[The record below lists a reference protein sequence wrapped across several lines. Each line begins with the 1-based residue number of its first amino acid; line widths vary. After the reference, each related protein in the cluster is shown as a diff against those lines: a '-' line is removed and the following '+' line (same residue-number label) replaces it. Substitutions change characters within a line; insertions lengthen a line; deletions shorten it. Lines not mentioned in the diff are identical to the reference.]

1 MQKFIILAI
10 ISSLVALRTSSAKAA
25 TLGGTPDAS
34 SVFMTGTPDTSNVFT
49 TGNTTIPIDPTFDP
63 NTTITGGSATSGTTA
78 GTADTAA
85 ITNALG
91 TLNKIAG
98 IVNNP
103 SSAWG
108 LLLGRANAPSPFT
121 TNTLSTAILSSN
133 VFNLDP
139 KTQGIAVSAS
149 NLIESKNNFTPVS
162 ATAEFSKLVQA
173 ISKNGRNSATT
184 ADREARSTI
193 NEAVI
198 AGQGKVVKDT
208 MKQDAQQIEQSS
220 SVYSSVV
227 VPEST
232 LVGVTQIGNLQATM
246 GQGINT
252 LLAHSNGTAE
262 QLQTLNE
269 AQIQAARQGLDE
281 SKDKDLTIR
290 QAMDVYANSTK

>member
-1 MQKFIILAI
+1 MQKFIVLAT
-10 ISSLVALRTSSAKAA
+10 ISSILTLCSSPSEAA
-25 TLGGTPDAS
+25 TLGGITAS
-34 SVFMTGTPDTSNVFT
+34 SVFT
-49 TGNTTIPIDPTFDP
+49 TGGDITVPINPTFDP
-63 NTTITGGSATSGTTA
+63 MTAPTTGVTVPEAGGTV
-78 GTADTAA
+78 DPV

-91 TLNKIAG
+91 TLNTISG

-108 LLLGRANAPSPFT
+108 LLLGQANAPSAFT
-121 TNTLSTAILSSN
+121 TNTLTTAILGSN

-139 KTQGIAVSAS
+139 KTQGIAVTAS
-149 NLIESKNNFTPVS
+149 NLIDGKSNFTPVS
-162 ATAEFSKLVQA
+162 ATEAFSKLVQA
-173 ISKNGRNSATT
+173 ISQSGRNSATT
-184 ADREARSTI
+184 ADREARGTI

-208 MKQDAQQIEQSS
+208 MIQDAQQIKQSS

-252 LLAHSNGTAE
+252 LLAHSNGAAE

-269 AQIQAARQGLDE
+269 AQIQAARLGLDQ
-281 SKDKDLTIR
+281 SRDKDLTIR

>member
-1 MQKFIILAI
+1 MKKFTILAT
-10 ISSLVALRTSSAKAA
+10 ISALV
-25 TLGGTPDAS
+25 TLGVSPTLAAPLDGT
-34 SVFMTGTPDTSNVFT
+34 TNGTSVFT
-49 TGNTTIPIDPTFDP
+49 TGGDVTVPINPTFDP
-63 NTTITGGSATSGTTA
+63 GTTMPGA
-78 GTADTAA
+78 ETTATID
-85 ITNALG
+85 ALG
-91 TLNKIAG
+91 TLNTISG

-108 LLLGRANAPSPFT
+108 LLLGQATAPSAFT
-121 TNTLSTAILSSN
+121 TDTLTTAILGSN

-139 KTQGIAVSAS
+139 KAQGIAVTAT
-149 NLIESKNNFTPVS
+149 NLIDSKNNFTPVS
-162 ATAEFSKLVQA
+162 ATVEFSKLVQA
-173 ISKNGRNSATT
+173 IAQSGQNSATT
-184 ADREARSTI
+184 ADRAARDTI

-208 MKQDAQQIEQSS
+208 MIQDAEQIKQSS

-252 LLAHSNGTAE
+252 LLAHSNGAAE

-269 AQIQAARQGLDE
+269 AQIQAARQGLDQSRE
-281 SKDKDLTIR
+281 KDLTIR

>member
-1 MQKFIILAI
+1 MQKFIILATI
-10 ISSLVALRTSSAKAA
+10 TSLIALSTTSAKAA
-25 TLGGTPDAS
+25 TLSGTPDAS
-34 SVFMTGTPDTSNVFT
+34 SVFTTSNT
-49 TGNTTIPIDPTFDP
+49 TVPIDPTFDP
-63 NTTITGGSATSGTTA
+63 NTTMTGMPKTVTGGTVPETTDTTA
-78 GTADTAA
+78 M
-85 ITNALG
+85 TNALG
-91 TLNKIAG
+91 TMNKIAG

-108 LLLGRANAPSPFT
+108 LLLGRADAPSPFT
-121 TNTLSTAILSSN
+121 TNTLSTAILGSN

-139 KTQGIAVSAS
+139 KTQSIAISAT

-173 ISKNGRNSATT
+173 ISQNGRNSATT

-198 AGQGKVVKDT
+198 AGQGKVVKET

-252 LLAHSNGTAE
+252 LLAHANGEAE

-269 AQIQAARQGLDE
+269 AQIQAARLGLDQ
-281 SKDKDLTIR
+281 SRDKDLTIR
-290 QAMDVYANSTK
+290 QAMNVYANSTK

>member
-1 MQKFIILAI
+1 MQKFIVLAT
-10 ISSLVALRTSSAKAA
+10 ISSIIALCSSPSIAA
-25 TLGGTPDAS
+25 TLGGIPDAS
-34 SVFMTGTPDTSNVFT
+34 SVFT
-49 TGNTTIPIDPTFDP
+49 TGGDITVPINPTFDP
-63 NTTITGGSATSGTTA
+63 MTTPTA
-78 GTADTAA
+78 GVTVPGGAVDPA

-91 TLNKIAG
+91 TLNTISG

-108 LLLGRANAPSPFT
+108 LLLGQANAPSAFT
-121 TNTLSTAILSSN
+121 TNTLTTAILSSN

-139 KTQGIAVSAS
+139 KTQGIAVTAS
-149 NLIESKNNFTPVS
+149 NLIDGKSNFTPVS
-162 ATAEFSKLVQA
+162 ATEAFSKLVQA
-173 ISKNGRNSATT
+173 IPQSGRNSATT
-184 ADREARSTI
+184 ADREARGTI

-208 MKQDAQQIEQSS
+208 MIQDAQQIKQSS

-252 LLAHSNGTAE
+252 LLAHSNGAAE

-269 AQIQAARQGLDE
+269 AQIQAARLGLDQ

>member
-1 MQKFIILAI
+1 MHKLTILIAI
-10 ISSLVALRTSSAKAA
+10 LVPISFGANPTVAA
-25 TLGGTPDAS
+25 TLGGTADPS
-34 SVFMTGTPDTSNVFT
+34 SVFT
-49 TGNTTIPIDPTFDP
+49 TGGDVTVPINPTFDP
-63 NTTITGGSATSGTTA
+63 MTPTTGVTVPGADSGVTVP
-78 GTADTAA
+78 GTVDPA

-91 TLNKIAG
+91 TLNTISG

-108 LLLGRANAPSPFT
+108 LLLGQANAPSTFT
-121 TNTLSTAILSSN
+121 TEALTTAILSSN

-139 KTQGIAVSAS
+139 KTKGIGVTAT
-149 NLIESKNNFTPVS
+149 NLIDGKNNFTPVS
-162 ATAEFSKLVQA
+162 ATEAFSKLVQA
-173 ISKNGRNSATT
+173 ISQNGRNSATT
-184 ADREARSTI
+184 ADREARGTI

-208 MKQDAQQIEQSS
+208 MIQDAQQIKQSS

-227 VPEST
+227 APEST

-252 LLAHSNGTAE
+252 LLAHSNGAAE

-269 AQIQAARQGLDE
+269 AQIQAARQGLDQ

>member
-1 MQKFIILAI
+1 MQNVTILAT
-10 ISSLVALRTSSAKAA
+10 ISILVALYTTGAEAA
-25 TLGGTPDAS
+25 TLGGTADPS
-34 SVFMTGTPDTSNVFT
+34 SVFT
-49 TGNTTIPIDPTFDP
+49 TGSDVTVPINPTFDP
-63 NTTITGGSATSGTTA
+63 MTPTTGLTVPG
-78 GTADTAA
+78 ADTGVMPTTTVDPA

-91 TLNKIAG
+91 TLNTISG

-108 LLLGRANAPSPFT
+108 LLLGQANAPSAFT
-121 TNTLSTAILSSN
+121 TNTLTTAILGSN
-133 VFNLDP
+133 VFNLDS
-139 KTQGIAVSAS
+139 KTKGIAVTAT
-149 NLIESKNNFTPVS
+149 NLIDGKNNFTPVS

-173 ISKNGRNSATT
+173 ISQSGRNSATT

-208 MKQDAQQIEQSS
+208 MIQDAQQIKQSS

-252 LLAHSNGTAE
+252 LLAHSNGAAE

-269 AQIQAARQGLDE
+269 AQIQAARLGLDE
-281 SKDKDLTIR
+281 SRDKDLTIR

>member
-1 MQKFIILAI
+1 MQKFIVLVT
-10 ISSLVALRTSSAKAA
+10 ISSAIALCSSPSIAA
-25 TLGGTPDAS
+25 TLGGTADPS
-34 SVFMTGTPDTSNVFT
+34 SVFT
-49 TGNTTIPIDPTFDP
+49 TGSDVTVPINPTFDP
-63 NTTITGGSATSGTTA
+63 MTAPTTGITVPGGTV
-78 GTADTAA
+78 DPA

-91 TLNKIAG
+91 TLNTISG

-108 LLLGRANAPSPFT
+108 LLLGQANAPSAFT
-121 TNTLSTAILSSN
+121 TNTLTTAILSSN

-139 KTQGIAVSAS
+139 KTQGIAVTAS
-149 NLIESKNNFTPVS
+149 NLIDSKNNFTPVS
-162 ATAEFSKLVQA
+162 ATTEFSKLVQA
-173 ISKNGRNSATT
+173 ISQNGRNSATT
-184 ADREARSTI
+184 ADREARGII

-208 MKQDAQQIEQSS
+208 MIQDAQQIKQSS

-252 LLAHSNGTAE
+252 LLAHSDGAAE

-269 AQIQAARQGLDE
+269 AQIQLARQGLDE
-281 SKDKDLTIR
+281 SRDKDLTIR
-290 QAMDVYANSTK
+290 QAMIVYNNSTK

>member
-1 MQKFIILAI
+1 MQKFTILAT
-10 ISSLVALRTSSAKAA
+10 ISALVALGANPTLAA
-25 TLGGTPDAS
+25 PLDGTTNGT
-34 SVFMTGTPDTSNVFT
+34 SVFNTGSNVT
-49 TGNTTIPIDPTFDP
+49 VPINPTFDP
-63 NTTITGGSATSGTTA
+63 NTTMPGSETTA
-78 GTADTAA
+78 
-85 ITNALG
+85 IINSLG
-91 TLNKIAG
+91 TLNTISG

-103 SSAWG
+103 SGAWG
-108 LLLGRANAPSPFT
+108 LLLGQANSPSPFT
-121 TNTLSTAILSSN
+121 TNTLTTAILGSN

-139 KTQGIAVSAS
+139 KAQGIAVTAT
-149 NLIESKNNFTPVS
+149 NLIDSKNNFTPVS
-162 ATAEFSKLVQA
+162 ATVEFSKLVQA
-173 ISKNGRNSATT
+173 IAQSGQNSATT
-184 ADREARSTI
+184 ADRAARDTI

-208 MKQDAQQIEQSS
+208 MIQDAEQIKQSS

-252 LLAHSNGTAE
+252 LLAHSNGAAE

-269 AQIQAARQGLDE
+269 AQIQAARQGLDQSRE
-281 SKDKDLTIR
+281 KDLTIR

>member
-1 MQKFIILAI
+1 MQNVTILAT
-10 ISSLVALRTSSAKAA
+10 ISVLVALYATGAEAA
-25 TLGGTPDAS
+25 TLGGTADPS
-34 SVFMTGTPDTSNVFT
+34 SVFT
-49 TGNTTIPIDPTFDP
+49 TGSDVTVPINPTFEPMTPTTGVTVPGADSGVTVTTTVDP
-63 NTTITGGSATSGTTA
+63 
-78 GTADTAA
+78 A

-91 TLNKIAG
+91 TLNTISG

-108 LLLGRANAPSPFT
+108 LLLGQANAPSAFT
-121 TNTLSTAILSSN
+121 TDTLTTAILGSN

-139 KTQGIAVSAS
+139 KTQGIAVTAS
-149 NLIESKNNFTPVS
+149 NLIDGKNNFTPVS
-162 ATAEFSKLVQA
+162 ATEAFSKLVQA
-173 ISKNGRNSATT
+173 ISQNGRNSATT
-184 ADREARSTI
+184 ADRQARGTI

-208 MKQDAQQIEQSS
+208 MKQDAQQIKQSS

-232 LVGVTQIGNLQATM
+232 LVGVTQIGNLTATM

-252 LLAHSNGTAE
+252 LLAHSNGAAE

-269 AQIQAARQGLDE
+269 AQIQSARQALDE
-281 SKDKDLTIR
+281 SKDKDLSIR
-290 QAMDVYANSTK
+290 QAMNVYDNSTK

>member
-1 MQKFIILAI
+1 MQKFTILAT
-10 ISSLVALRTSSAKAA
+10 ISALVALGANPTLAAPLDGTTNGTS
-25 TLGGTPDAS
+25 
-34 SVFMTGTPDTSNVFT
+34 VFT
-49 TGNTTIPIDPTFDP
+49 TGGDVTVPINPTFEP
-63 NTTITGGSATSGTTA
+63 GTTMPGA
-78 GTADTAA
+78 ETTAT
-85 ITNALG
+85 INALG
-91 TLNKIAG
+91 TLNTISG

-103 SSAWG
+103 SGAWG
-108 LLLGRANAPSPFT
+108 LLLGQANSPSPFT
-121 TNTLSTAILSSN
+121 TNTLTTAILGSN

-139 KTQGIAVSAS
+139 KAQGIAVTAT
-149 NLIESKNNFTPVS
+149 NLIDSKNNFTPLS
-162 ATAEFSKLVQA
+162 ATVEFSKLVQA
-173 ISKNGRNSATT
+173 IAQSGRNSATT
-184 ADREARSTI
+184 ADRAARDTI

-208 MKQDAQQIEQSS
+208 MIQDAEQIKQSS

-252 LLAHSNGTAE
+252 LLAHSNGAAE

-269 AQIQAARQGLDE
+269 AQIQAARQGLDQ
-281 SKDKDLTIR
+281 SRDKDLTIR

>member
-1 MQKFIILAI
+1 MQKFIVLATISSILAL
-10 ISSLVALRTSSAKAA
+10 SSLPSIAA
-25 TLGGTPDAS
+25 TLGGTADAN
-34 SVFMTGTPDTSNVFT
+34 SVFNTGGDVTV
-49 TGNTTIPIDPTFDP
+49 PIEPTFDP
-63 NTTITGGSATSGTTA
+63 MTAPTTGVTAPGGAV
-78 GTADTAA
+78 DPA

-91 TLNKIAG
+91 TLNTISG

-108 LLLGRANAPSPFT
+108 LLLGQANAPSAFT
-121 TNTLSTAILSSN
+121 TNTLTTAILGSN

-139 KTQGIAVSAS
+139 KTQGIAVTAT
-149 NLIESKNNFTPVS
+149 NLIDSKNNFTPVS

-173 ISKNGRNSATT
+173 ISQNGRNSATT
-184 ADREARSTI
+184 ADREARGTI

-208 MKQDAQQIEQSS
+208 MIQDAQQIKQSS

-227 VPEST
+227 APEST

-252 LLAHSNGTAE
+252 LLAHSNGAAE

-269 AQIQAARQGLDE
+269 AQIQAARLGLDQ

>member
-1 MQKFIILAI
+1 MQNVTIVVAILI
-10 ISSLVALRTSSAKAA
+10 PIALSANPAVAA
-25 TLGGTPDAS
+25 TLGGTADPS
-34 SVFMTGTPDTSNVFT
+34 SVFT
-49 TGNTTIPIDPTFDP
+49 TGGDVTVPINPTFDP
-63 NTTITGGSATSGTTA
+63 MTPTTGVTVPGADSGVTVP
-78 GTADTAA
+78 GTVDPA

-91 TLNKIAG
+91 TLNTISG

-108 LLLGRANAPSPFT
+108 LLLGQANAPSTFT
-121 TNTLSTAILSSN
+121 TDALTTAILSSN

-139 KTQGIAVSAS
+139 KAKGIGVTAT
-149 NLIESKNNFTPVS
+149 NLIEGKNNFTPVS
-162 ATAEFSKLVQA
+162 ATAQFSKLVQA
-173 ISKNGRNSATT
+173 ISQDGRNSATT
-184 ADREARSTI
+184 ADREARGTI

-208 MKQDAQQIEQSS
+208 MIQDAQQIKQSS

-227 VPEST
+227 APEST

-252 LLAHSNGTAE
+252 LLAHSNGAAE

-269 AQIQAARQGLDE
+269 AQIQAARQGLDQ
-281 SKDKDLTIR
+281 SRDKDLTIR
-290 QAMDVYANSTK
+290 QAMNVYDNSTK

>member
-1 MQKFIILAI
+1 MKKFTILAT
-10 ISSLVALRTSSAKAA
+10 ISALVALGVSPTLAA
-25 TLGGTPDAS
+25 PLDGTTNGT
-34 SVFMTGTPDTSNVFT
+34 SVFNTGGGVTV
-49 TGNTTIPIDPTFDP
+49 PINPTFDP
-63 NTTITGGSATSGTTA
+63 NTTMPGAETTA
-78 GTADTAA
+78 T
-85 ITNALG
+85 INALG
-91 TLNKIAG
+91 TLNTISG

-108 LLLGRANAPSPFT
+108 LLLGQATAPSAFT
-121 TNTLSTAILSSN
+121 TDTLTTAILGSN

-139 KTQGIAVSAS
+139 KAQGIAVTAT
-149 NLIESKNNFTPVS
+149 NLIDSKNNFTPVS
-162 ATAEFSKLVQA
+162 ATVEFSKLVQA
-173 ISKNGRNSATT
+173 IAQSGRNSATT
-184 ADREARSTI
+184 ADREARGTI

-208 MKQDAQQIEQSS
+208 MIQDAEQIKQSS

-252 LLAHSNGTAE
+252 LLAHSNGAAE

-269 AQIQAARQGLDE
+269 AQIQAARQGLDQ
-281 SKDKDLTIR
+281 SKEKDLTVR
-290 QAMDVYANSTK
+290 QAMEVYANSTK

>member
-1 MQKFIILAI
+1 MHKLTILAI
-10 ISSLVALRTSSAKAA
+10 ISALVALCASPAESA
-25 TLGGTPDAS
+25 TLGGTPDTS
-34 SVFMTGTPDTSNVFT
+34 SVFT
-49 TGNTTIPIDPTFDP
+49 TGGDVTVPINPTFDP
-63 NTTITGGSATSGTTA
+63 MTPTTGVTVLGADSGVTVPAITV
-78 GTADTAA
+78 DPA

-91 TLNKIAG
+91 TLNTISG

-108 LLLGRANAPSPFT
+108 LLLGQANAPSAFT
-121 TNTLSTAILSSN
+121 TNTLTTAILGSN
-133 VFNLDP
+133 VFNLDL
-139 KTQGIAVSAS
+139 KTQGIAVTAT
-149 NLIESKNNFTPVS
+149 NLIDGKNNFTPVS
-162 ATAEFSKLVQA
+162 ATEAFSKLVQA
-173 ISKNGRNSATT
+173 ISQNGRNSATT
-184 ADREARSTI
+184 ADREARGTI

-208 MKQDAQQIEQSS
+208 MKQDAQQIKQSS

-252 LLAHSNGTAE
+252 LLAHSNGAAE

-269 AQIQAARQGLDE
+269 AQIQSAREGLDQ
-281 SKDKDLTIR
+281 SRDKDLTIR

>member
-1 MQKFIILAI
+1 MFHFTLLALM
-10 ISSLVALRTSSAKAA
+10 SSLVALYTTGAEAA
-25 TLGGTPDAS
+25 TLGGIA
-34 SVFMTGTPDTSNVFT
+34 DTSSVFT
-49 TGNTTIPIDPTFDP
+49 TGSDVTVPINPTFDP
-63 NTTITGGSATSGTTA
+63 MTPTTGVTVPGADPGVTVPTTV
-78 GTADTAA
+78 DPA

-91 TLNKIAG
+91 TLNTISG

-108 LLLGRANAPSPFT
+108 LLLGQANAPSAFT
-121 TNTLSTAILSSN
+121 TNTLTTAILGSN

-139 KTQGIAVSAS
+139 KTKGIAVTAT
-149 NLIESKNNFTPVS
+149 NLIDSKNNFTPVS

-173 ISKNGRNSATT
+173 ISQNGRNSATT

-208 MKQDAQQIEQSS
+208 MIQDAQQIKQSS

-252 LLAHSNGTAE
+252 LLAHSNGAAE

-269 AQIQAARQGLDE
+269 AQIQAARQGLDQ
-281 SKDKDLTIR
+281 SRDKDLTIR

>member
-1 MQKFIILAI
+1 MQKLIVSATVSSILTLC
-10 ISSLVALRTSSAKAA
+10 SLPSIAA
-25 TLGGTPDAS
+25 TLGGTA
-34 SVFMTGTPDTSNVFT
+34 DTSRVFT
-49 TGNTTIPIDPTFDP
+49 TGSDVTVPINPTFDP
-63 NTTITGGSATSGTTA
+63 MTPTTGVTVTG
-78 GTADTAA
+78 ADTSVMPTTVDPG

-91 TLNKIAG
+91 TLNTISG

-108 LLLGRANAPSPFT
+108 LLLGQANAPSAFT
-121 TNTLSTAILSSN
+121 TNTLTTAILGSN

-139 KTQGIAVSAS
+139 KTQGIAVTAS
-149 NLIESKNNFTPVS
+149 NLIDGKNNFTPVS

-173 ISKNGRNSATT
+173 ISQNGRNSATT
-184 ADREARSTI
+184 ADREARGTI

-208 MKQDAQQIEQSS
+208 MIQDAQQIKQSS

-252 LLAHSNGTAE
+252 LLAHSNGAAE

-269 AQIQAARQGLDE
+269 AQIQAARQGLDQ
-281 SKDKDLTIR
+281 SRDKDLTIR

>member
-10 ISSLVALRTSSAKAA
+10 ISSLVALRTSPAKAA
-25 TLGGTPDAS
+25 TLGGTPNAS
-34 SVFMTGTPDTSNVFT
+34 SVFTK
-49 TGNTTIPIDPTFDP
+49 GNTTIPIDPTFDP

-78 GTADTAA
+78 GTTDTAA
-85 ITNALG
+85 ITNTLG
-91 TLNKIAG
+91 TINKIAG

-149 NLIESKNNFTPVS
+149 NLIDSKNNFTPVS

-173 ISKNGRNSATT
+173 ISQDGRNSATT

-290 QAMDVYANSTK
+290 QAMDVYVNSTK

>member
-1 MQKFIILAI
+1 MHKLTILAAI
-10 ISSLVALRTSSAKAA
+10 LVPIALGANPTVAA
-25 TLGGTPDAS
+25 TLGGTADPS
-34 SVFMTGTPDTSNVFT
+34 SVFT
-49 TGNTTIPIDPTFDP
+49 TGSDVTVPINSTFDP
-63 NTTITGGSATSGTTA
+63 MTPSTGVTVPGADSGVTGPKTTVDPT
-78 GTADTAA
+78 

-91 TLNKIAG
+91 TLNKISG
-98 IVNNP
+98 IINNP

-121 TNTLSTAILSSN
+121 TNTLTTAILGSN

-139 KTQGIAVSAS
+139 KTKGIAVTAT
-149 NLIESKNNFTPVS
+149 NLIDTKTNFTPTS

-173 ISKNGRNSATT
+173 ISQNNRNSATT
-184 ADREARSTI
+184 ADREARGTI

-198 AGQGKVVKDT
+198 AGQGKVIKET
-208 MKQDAQQIEQSS
+208 MLQDAQQIEQSS

-227 VPEST
+227 APEST
-232 LVGVTQIGNLQATM
+232 LVGVTQISNLQATM

-252 LLAHSNGTAE
+252 LLAHSDGTAE

-281 SKDKDLTIR
+281 SRDKDLTIR
-290 QAMDVYANSTK
+290 QAMNVYDNSTK

>member
-1 MQKFIILAI
+1 MQKFTALIAISALVTLAA
-10 ISSLVALRTSSAKAA
+10 SPSLAA
-25 TLGGTPDAS
+25 TLGGTD
-34 SVFMTGTPDTSNVFT
+34 GTSVFT
-49 TGNTTIPIDPTFDP
+49 TGGNITVPIEPTFAPSTTMPGADPTAR
-63 NTTITGGSATSGTTA
+63 IK
-78 GTADTAA
+78 
-85 ITNALG
+85 ALG
-91 TLNKIAG
+91 TLNTISG
-98 IVNNP
+98 IINNP

-108 LLLGRANAPSPFT
+108 LLLGQANAPSPFT
-121 TNTLSTAILSSN
+121 TNTLATAILGSN

-139 KTQGIAVSAS
+139 KTVTAT
-149 NLIESKNNFTPVS
+149 NLIDTQTNFTPVS
-162 ATAEFSKLVQA
+162 ATVEFSKLVQA
-173 ISKNGRNSATT
+173 ISQNGRNSATT

-208 MKQDAQQIEQSS
+208 MKVDAQQIQQSS

-227 VPEST
+227 APEST
-232 LVGVTQIGNLQATM
+232 LMGVTQIGNLQATM

-252 LLAHSNGTAE
+252 LLAHANGSAE

-269 AQIQAARQGLDE
+269 AQIQAAQQGLDQ

>member
-1 MQKFIILAI
+1 MKKFTILAT
-10 ISSLVALRTSSAKAA
+10 ISALVALGVSPTLAA
-25 TLGGTPDAS
+25 PLDGTTNGT
-34 SVFMTGTPDTSNVFT
+34 SVFNTGGGVTV
-49 TGNTTIPIDPTFDP
+49 PINPTFDP
-63 NTTITGGSATSGTTA
+63 NTTMPGAETTA
-78 GTADTAA
+78 TID
-85 ITNALG
+85 ALG
-91 TLNKIAG
+91 TLNTISG

-103 SSAWG
+103 SGAWG
-108 LLLGRANAPSPFT
+108 LLLGQANSPSPFT
-121 TNTLSTAILSSN
+121 TNTLTTAILGSN

-139 KTQGIAVSAS
+139 KAQGIAVTAT
-149 NLIESKNNFTPVS
+149 NLIDSKNNFTPVS
-162 ATAEFSKLVQA
+162 ATVEFSKLVQA
-173 ISKNGRNSATT
+173 ISQNGRNSATT
-184 ADREARSTI
+184 ADRAARDTI

-208 MKQDAQQIEQSS
+208 MIQDAEQIKQSS

-252 LLAHSNGTAE
+252 LLAHSNGAAE

-269 AQIQAARQGLDE
+269 AQIQAARQGLDQ
-281 SKDKDLTIR
+281 SRDKDLTIR

>member
-1 MQKFIILAI
+1 MHKILITAT
-10 ISSLVALRTSSAKAA
+10 ISALVALGANPTLAA
-25 TLGGTPDAS
+25 PLDGTTNGT
-34 SVFMTGTPDTSNVFT
+34 SVFNTGGNVT
-49 TGNTTIPIDPTFDP
+49 VPINPTFEP
-63 NTTITGGSATSGTTA
+63 GTTMPGA
-78 GTADTAA
+78 ETTA
-85 ITNALG
+85 IINSLG
-91 TLNKIAG
+91 TLNTISG

-108 LLLGRANAPSPFT
+108 LLLGQANAPSPFT
-121 TNTLSTAILSSN
+121 TNTLTTAILGSN

-139 KTQGIAVSAS
+139 KAQGIAVTAT
-149 NLIESKNNFTPVS
+149 NLIDSKNNFTPVS
-162 ATAEFSKLVQA
+162 ATVEFSKLVPA
-173 ISKNGRNSATT
+173 IAQSGRNSATT
-184 ADREARSTI
+184 SDREARSTI

-208 MKQDAQQIEQSS
+208 MIQDAEQIKQSS

-252 LLAHSNGTAE
+252 LLAHSNGAAE

-269 AQIQAARQGLDE
+269 AQIQAARQGLDQ
-281 SKDKDLTIR
+281 SRDRDLTIR
-290 QAMDVYANSTK
+290 QAIDVYANSTK

>member
-1 MQKFIILAI
+1 MQKFTALIAISALVTLAA
-10 ISSLVALRTSSAKAA
+10 SPSLAA
-25 TLGGTPDAS
+25 TLGGTD
-34 SVFMTGTPDTSNVFT
+34 GTSVFT
-49 TGNTTIPIDPTFDP
+49 TGGDITVPIDPTFDP
-63 NTTITGGSATSGTTA
+63 STTMPG
-78 GTADTAA
+78 ADTAA
-85 ITNALG
+85 KIDALG
-91 TLNKIAG
+91 TLNTISG

-108 LLLGRANAPSPFT
+108 LLLGQANAPSPFT
-121 TNTLSTAILSSN
+121 TNTLATAILGSN

-139 KTQGIAVSAS
+139 KMPGIAVTAT
-149 NLIESKNNFTPVS
+149 NLIDTKTNFTPVS
-162 ATAEFSKLVQA
+162 ATVEFSKLVQA
-173 ISKNGRNSATT
+173 ISQNGRNSATT

-193 NEAVI
+193 NQAVI

-208 MKQDAQQIEQSS
+208 MKVDAQQIQQSS

-227 VPEST
+227 APEST
-232 LVGVTQIGNLQATM
+232 LIGVTQIGNLQATM

-252 LLAHSNGTAE
+252 LLAHANGSAE

-269 AQIQAARQGLDE
+269 AQIQAAQQGLDQ